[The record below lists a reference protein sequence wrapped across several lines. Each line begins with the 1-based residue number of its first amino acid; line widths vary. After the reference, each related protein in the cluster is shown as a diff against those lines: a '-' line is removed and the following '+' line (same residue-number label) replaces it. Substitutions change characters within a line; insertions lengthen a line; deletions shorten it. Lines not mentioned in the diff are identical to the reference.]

1 MRLFKCAVC
10 SQLLYFENTRCESCE
25 LALGYLPGH
34 ETVTALKPYG
44 EVWHALADRRRA
56 YRYCANAMHNVCNW
70 LVPAESPEQFC
81 ATCRH
86 NRVIPDLSQP
96 RHLEQW
102 RLIEIAKHRLFYTL
116 LRLRL
121 PVRTRVEDPD
131 GLAFDFL
138 ADTAAPSLSALRVM
152 TGHANGVITINL
164 AEADDAERERRRR
177 QMQEPYRTLLG
188 HFRHEIAHYYW
199 DRLVAGSTKLDEFRQ
214 IFGDERT
221 DYGATLQRYYA
232 SGAPADWA
240 QHFVSAYA
248 TAHPWEDFAETWAHY
263 FHMVD
268 TLETAGSFGLVVE
281 PKASKGLTA
290 HTNFNAHGAEM
301 AQLLDAW
308 IPLTF
313 AANSMNRSMG
323 LPDLYP
329 FVLSP
334 PAIAKLTFVHA
345 CIHAG
350 KLTESNKGG
359 IRAVIAGLRR
369 RVARSSTRSFIT
381 AAATFTGARLSSR
394 AWKR

>member
-1 MRLFKCAVC
+1 MKLFECQSCA
-10 SQLLYFENTRCESCE
+10 QPLYFENTRCECCGLS
-25 LALGYLPGH
+25 LGYLPNR
-34 ETVTALKPYG
+34 ETVTALKPHG
-44 EVWHALADRRRA
+44 NVWLALADQRGS
-56 YRYCANAMHNVCNW
+56 YRYCANAMHGVCNW
-70 LVPAESPEQFC
+70 LVPTDSPEQFC
-81 ATCRH
+81 AACRH
-86 NRVIPDLSQP
+86 NRIIPDLNQP
-96 RHLEQW
+96 AHLDHW

-121 PVRTRVEDPD
+121 PVRTRIEDSD
-131 GLAFDFL
+131 GLVFDFL
-138 ADTAAPSLSALRVM
+138 ADTAPPSPSTPPAM

-164 AEADDAERERRRR
+164 AEADDAERERRRL

-199 DRLVAGSTKLDEFRQ
+199 SRLVAGSAKLSEFRQ

-221 DYGATLQRYYA
+221 DYEESLRRYYA
-232 SGAPADWA
+232 SGAPANWER
-240 QHFVSAYA
+240 HFVSAYA

-268 TLETAGSFGLVVE
+268 TLETAGSFGLAVV
-281 PKASKGLTA
+281 PKASKGLAARIDFDA
-290 HTNFNAHGAEM
+290 HRADMTKLIA
-301 AQLLDAW
+301 AW

-345 CIHAG
+345 CILG
-350 KLTESNKGG
+350 GRQTDSNSG
-359 IRAVIAGLRR
+359 IRAIIADLRR
-369 RVARSSTRSFIT
+369 RVAKSMQ
-381 AAATFTGARLSSR
+381 L
-394 AWKR
+394 